1 MQRSSVSDPNPDP
14 PDSHVFGSPG
24 SGSIIQSF
32 GSGSFYNSAK
42 IVRKTLISTVLC
54 KKTFLKYVFCWR
66 LEGQWWKQQDPDQNL
81 DPDPLVRG
89 MDPRIRIHTKCHRS
103 ALKSYRCPYCTMLFA
118 QPNSQQNHLRIHRG
132 QKPFDCSRTLFSV
145 RQYEILHTVVNP
157 FSLNSIKNK

>member
-54 KKTFLKYVFCWR
+54 KKTFLKYVFCFV
-66 LEGQWWKQQDPDQNL
+66 LKVNDENS
-81 DPDPLVRG
+81 
-89 MDPRIRIHTKCHRS
+89 RIRIRIWI
-103 ALKSYRCPYCTMLFA
+103 
-118 QPNSQQNHLRIHRG
+118 RIH
-132 QKPFDCSRTLFSV
+132 
-145 RQYEILHTVVNP
+145 
-157 FSLNSIKNK
+157 